1 MHRADRLKLLLIFAL
16 FAAPALAALMAIDHF
31 APAPGNSHGELLQP
45 AVPRFAGL
53 IDAAGS
59 PAGLEALRGR
69 WVLLTVA
76 SGPCD
81 EACRAQVYLSRQSR
95 LAQGRERG
103 RVARALILPTGAEFD
118 AGLEAGLDG
127 GDDADAKLYRYAAPR
142 DSLEMWSDGEARSY
156 VVDPLGRVM
165 LRFPVAADGKGM
177 IRDLRLLLK
186 ASRIG

>member
-16 FAAPALAALMAIDHF
+16 FAAPALAALMARDYF

-59 PAGLEALRGR
+59 PAGLETLRGR

-76 SGPCD
+76 SGPCG
-81 EACRAQVYLSRQSR
+81 EACRAQLYLSRQTL

-103 RVARALILPTGAEFD
+103 RVVRALILPTGAEFD
-118 AGLEAGLDG
+118 PGLDG
-127 GDDADAKLYRYAAPR
+127 GDGADAKLYRYAAPR
-142 DSLEMWSDGEARSY
+142 DSLATWTDGEARSY

>member
-16 FAAPALAALMAIDHF
+16 FAAPALAALMARDHF

-53 IDAAGS
+53 VDATGS
-59 PAGLEALRGR
+59 PAVLEALRGR

-76 SGPCD
+76 SGPCGD
-81 EACRAQVYLSRQSR
+81 ACRAQLYLSRQTR

-103 RVARALILPTGAEFD
+103 RVLRALILPTGAAFD
-118 AGLEAGLDG
+118 AGMDA
-127 GDDADAKLYRYAAPR
+127 GDDAEARLHRYAAPR
-142 DSLEMWSDGEARSY
+142 DSLAAWSDGEARSY
-156 VVDPLGRVM
+156 VVDPLGHIM
-165 LRFPVAADGKGM
+165 LRFPAAADGKGM